1 MLTMILRKQ
10 IGITLGLIGTLVNIA
25 HFVLIFFSEKPEKY
39 HGHELVVLFGTV
51 LALIGLVLM
60 IDEKKDY

>member
-1 MLTMILRKQ
+1 MTCRQQL
-10 IGITLGLIGTLVNIA
+10 GITLGLFGTLLNIA

-39 HGHELVVLFGTV
+39 HGHELVVIFGTV

-60 IDEKKDY
+60 IDEEKDH